1 MYAVNSAA
9 LHFIP
14 KEEMKKRGYEA
25 YLPLLEKK
33 PATP

>member
-9 LHFIP
+9 FHFIP

-25 YLPLLEKK
+25 YLSLFDKK
-33 PATP
+33 